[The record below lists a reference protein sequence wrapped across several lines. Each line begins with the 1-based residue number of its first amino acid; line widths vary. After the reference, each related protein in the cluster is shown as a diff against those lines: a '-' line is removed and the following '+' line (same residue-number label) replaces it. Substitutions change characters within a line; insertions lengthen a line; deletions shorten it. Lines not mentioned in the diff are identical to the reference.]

1 MSPKPIFDNMR
12 GSEEEELP
20 KQPDGEREPTT
31 LWDMF
36 MEYVKNKDKKEK
48 SRFLETVE

>member
-1 MSPKPIFDNMR
+1 MSPKPIFDRMK
-12 GSEEEELP
+12 EEDELP
-20 KQPDGEREPTT
+20 KQPEEEGRQPVT